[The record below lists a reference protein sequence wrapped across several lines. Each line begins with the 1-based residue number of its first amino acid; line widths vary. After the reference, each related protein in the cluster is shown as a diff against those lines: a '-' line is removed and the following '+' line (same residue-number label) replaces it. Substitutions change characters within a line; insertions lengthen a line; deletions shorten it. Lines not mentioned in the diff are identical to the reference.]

1 LFATLIVFW
10 MPLKIGRDPELSALS
25 RAIDPEWIAQA
36 LARTGKASIRKRKLP
51 AEQVIWLVIA
61 LALYRHQSIPEVV
74 AHLDLSLPD
83 EINPDIA
90 KSALTQARQRLG
102 REPLAQLF
110 GMSATCWDE
119 RHQVNR
125 GWRGFARYAVDGS
138 TLRTSDSA
146 QNREHFG
153 GQAHS
158 EGLVSSYPQVR
169 LLTLTALATH
179 LVRDAVFG
187 VYGKNE
193 MLYAKDLLT
202 AVPDRSLTVFDK
214 GFFSASLL
222 LQLQMTGQQRHWL
235 IPAKRSL
242 VWERLDP
249 TPNDYRVRMSVSPQA
264 RKADPSLPA
273 FWEARAIETTSRH
286 GKKRILLTSLMDTK
300 AYPALEIMHQY
311 EERWRIETSYRE
323 IKQDMLGS
331 QLTLRSGTP
340 ETVYQEIWG
349 ALLAYNLV
357 RLEIAEVAVEAEVNP
372 TQLSF
377 TTALH
382 YLRHE
387 WGWMAIEAP
396 GKIPAHLL
404 RLRNRLG
411 DLLLA
416 QKRGRICPR
425 AVKSRSQKYATR
437 FVKALK

>member
-1 LFATLIVFW
+1 MART
-10 MPLKIGRDPELSALS
+10 IGRYPELSALS
-25 RAIDPEWIAQA
+25 RSIDVEWIAQV
-36 LARTGKASIRKRKLP
+36 LASTGKASVRKRKLP

-61 LALYRHQSIPEVV
+61 LALYRHQSMAEVA
-74 AHLDLSLPD
+74 AHLDLALPD
-83 EINPDIA
+83 EVNPEIA

-102 REPLAQLF
+102 RSALAQLF
-110 GMSATCWDE
+110 AMSASCWDE
-119 RHQVNR
+119 RHQSGK
-125 GWRGFARYAVDGS
+125 GWRGLARYAVDGS

-146 QNREHFG
+146 ENREHFG
-153 GQAHS
+153 AQAYPD
-158 EGLVSSYPQVR
+158 GLVSSYPQVR

-187 VYGKNE
+187 IYSKNE

-202 AVPDRSLTVFDK
+202 GVPDRSLTVFDK
-214 GFFSASLL
+214 GFFSAGLL
-222 LQLQMTGQQRHWL
+222 LPLQMTGEQRHWL
-235 IPAKRSL
+235 IPAKKSL

-249 TPNDYRVRMSVSPQA
+249 HPNDYRVRMSVSPQA

-286 GKKRILLTSLMDTK
+286 GKKRILLTSLMDAK
-300 AYPALEIMHQY
+300 AYPAREIVQQY

-331 QLTLRSGTP
+331 QMTLRSGTP
-340 ETVYQEIWG
+340 EMVYQEIWG

-357 RLEIAEVAVEAEVNP
+357 RLEMAEVAAEAEVCP

-396 GKIPAHLL
+396 GKLPAHLI

-411 DLLLA
+411 DLLLP
-416 QKRGRICPR
+416 QKRGRTCPR
-425 AVKSRSQKYATR
+425 LVKKRPQKYNIKV
-437 FVKALK
+437 VKVLK

>member
-1 LFATLIVFW
+1 MART
-10 MPLKIGRDPELSALS
+10 IGHYPELSALS
-25 RAIDPEWIAQA
+25 RSIDVSWIAQV
-36 LARTGKASIRKRKLP
+36 LASTGRASVRKRKLP

-61 LALYRHQSIPEVV
+61 LALYRHQSIAEVA

-102 REPLAQLF
+102 RAPLAQLF
-110 GMSATCWDE
+110 AMSASCWDE
-119 RHQVNR
+119 RHQS
-125 GWRGFARYAVDGS
+125 GKAWRGLARYAVDGS
-138 TLRTSDSA
+138 TLRTSDSVE
-146 QNREHFG
+146 NRSHFG

-169 LLTLTALATH
+169 LLILTALATH

-193 MLYAKDLLT
+193 MLYAKDLLVG
-202 AVPDRSLTVFDK
+202 VPDRSLTVFDK

-222 LQLQMTGQQRHWL
+222 LQLQTTGEQRHWL

-242 VWERLDP
+242 AWERLDP
-249 TPNDYRVRMSVSPQA
+249 NPGDYRVRMSVSAQA
-264 RKADPSLPA
+264 RKADPNLPA
-273 FWEARAIETTSRH
+273 FWEARAIETTNRH
-286 GKKRILLTSLMDTK
+286 GKKPILLTSLMDAK
-300 AYPALEIMHQY
+300 AYRAREIVHQY

-331 QLTLRSGTP
+331 ELTLRSGTP

-357 RLEIAEVAVEAEVNP
+357 RLEMAEVADEAQVSP

-411 DLLLA
+411 DLLRQ
-416 QKRGRICPR
+416 QKRGRLCPR
-425 AVKSRSQKYATR
+425 AVKSRSQKYPTR